1 MVKFRTM
8 NVTLRQLRVFESVAR
23 LLSYTRAAEELHLSQ
38 PAVSMQIRQLE
49 DNLGLPLFERV
60 GKKVY
65 ITEAGQE
72 MYHYSRGVEQQLSE
86 AETVLEN
93 LKGLRQ
99 GRLVLAV
106 ASTANYFVPRL
117 FAEFNKKYEAVSLS
131 LDVTNREGLLSHLEA
146 NDTDMIIMG
155 LPPGEMDLEAEAFL
169 DNPLVVIAPPGHPLV
184 GQRHIPMETLQQETF
199 IMRERGSGTRIST
212 ERVFEDVG
220 IQLKTGMEMSSN
232 EAIKQAV
239 QAGLGL
245 GVLSIHTLEVELMLK
260 RLVVLDVED
269 FPIIRHWY
277 IVHRRGKRFSAVAQ
291 AFRDFVLTESKGLL
305 TVPSTSHAV

>member
-1 MVKFRTM
+1 MR
-8 NVTLRQLRVFESVAR
+8 VTLRQLRVFQSVAR
-23 LLSYTRAAEELHLSQ
+23 HLSYTRAAEELHLSQ

-49 DNLGLPLFERV
+49 DNLGLPLFELV

-117 FAEFNKKYEAVSLS
+117 FAEFNKKYEGVSLS
-131 LDVTNREGLLSHLEA
+131 LDVTNREGLLAHLEA
-146 NDTDMIIMG
+146 NDADMIIMG
-155 LPPGEMDLEAEAFL
+155 LPPGDMVLEAEAFL
-169 DNPLVVIAPPGHPLV
+169 DNPLVVIAPPNHRLV
-184 GQRHIPMETLQQETF
+184 RKRHIPMEALQKETF
-199 IMRERGSGTRIST
+199 IMREQGSGTRISM
-212 ERVFEDVG
+212 ERVFDDKG

-245 GVLSIHTLEVELMLK
+245 GVLSIHTLEAELILK

-269 FPIIRHWY
+269 FPIMRHWY
-277 IVHRRGKRFSAVAQ
+277 IVHRHGKRFSAIAQ
-291 AFRDFVLTESKGLL
+291 AFKDFVLTESKTLL
-305 TVPSTSHAV
+305 TVPSASHAA

>member
-1 MVKFRTM
+1 M

-169 DNPLVVIAPPGHPLV
+169 DNPLVVIAPPAHPLV

>member
-1 MVKFRTM
+1 M

-131 LDVTNREGLLSHLEA
+131 LDVTNRKGLLSHLELSLIHISEP
-146 NDTDMIIMG
+146 T
-155 LPPGEMDLEAEAFL
+155 
-169 DNPLVVIAPPGHPLV
+169 
-184 GQRHIPMETLQQETF
+184 RHICLSRMP
-199 IMRERGSGTRIST
+199 
-212 ERVFEDVG
+212 
-220 IQLKTGMEMSSN
+220 SS
-232 EAIKQAV
+232 A
-239 QAGLGL
+239 
-245 GVLSIHTLEVELMLK
+245 
-260 RLVVLDVED
+260 
-269 FPIIRHWY
+269 
-277 IVHRRGKRFSAVAQ
+277 
-291 AFRDFVLTESKGLL
+291 
-305 TVPSTSHAV
+305 

>member
-1 MVKFRTM
+1 M

-23 LLSYTRAAEELHLSQ
+23 HLSYTRAAEELHLSQ

-49 DNLGLPLFERV
+49 DNLGLPLFELV

-106 ASTANYFVPRL
+106 ASTANYFLPRL
-117 FAEFNKKYEAVSLS
+117 FAEFNKKYEGASLS
-131 LDVTNREGLLSHLEA
+131 LDVTNREGLLAHLEA
-146 NDTDMIIMG
+146 NDADMIIMG

-169 DNPLVVIAPPGHPLV
+169 DNPLVVIAPPDHPLV
-184 GQRHIPMETLQQETF
+184 GKRHIPMESLQNEPF
-199 IMRERGSGTRIST
+199 IMREQGSGTRISM
-212 ERVFEDVG
+212 ERVFEDEG

-245 GVLSIHTLEVELMLK
+245 GVLSIHTLEVELILK

-269 FPIIRHWY
+269 FPINRHWY
-277 IVHRRGKRFSAVAQ
+277 IVHRRGKRFSAIAQ
-291 AFRDFVLTESKGLL
+291 AFKDFVLTESKTLL
-305 TVPSTSHAV
+305 KVPSASHAA

>member
-38 PAVSMQIRQLE
+38 PAVYMQIRQLE

-131 LDVTNREGLLSHLEA
+131 LDVTNRKGLLSHLEA
-146 NDTDMIIMG
+146 NDADMIIMG

-220 IQLKTGMEMSSN
+220 VQLKTGMEMSSN

-245 GVLSIHTLEVELMLK
+245 GVLSIHTLEVELMLE

-291 AFRDFVLTESKGLL
+291 AFRDFVLTESKALL

>member
-1 MVKFRTM
+1 M

-23 LLSYTRAAEELHLSQ
+23 HLSYTRAAEELHLSQ

-49 DNLGLPLFERV
+49 DNVGLPLFERV

-65 ITEAGQE
+65 ITEAGKE

-131 LDVTNREGLLSHLEA
+131 LDVTNREGLLAHLEA
-146 NDTDMIIMG
+146 NDADMIIMG

-169 DNPLVVIAPPGHPLV
+169 DNPLVVIAPPDHPLV
-184 GQRHIPMETLQQETF
+184 GKRHIPMESLQNEPF
-199 IMRERGSGTRIST
+199 IMREQGSGTRISM
-212 ERVFEDVG
+212 ERVFEDEG

-260 RLVVLDVED
+260 RLVVLDVDD
-269 FPIIRHWY
+269 FPIMRHWY
-277 IVHRRGKRFSAVAQ
+277 IVHRHGKRFSAIAQ
-291 AFRDFVLTESKGLL
+291 AFKNFVITESKTLL
-305 TVPSTSHAV
+305 TVPSTSHAA

>member
-1 MVKFRTM
+1 M

-23 LLSYTRAAEELHLSQ
+23 HLSYTRAAEELHLSQ

-49 DNLGLPLFERV
+49 DNVGLPLFERV

-65 ITEAGQE
+65 ITEAGKE

-131 LDVTNREGLLSHLEA
+131 LDVTNREGLLAHLEA
-146 NDTDMIIMG
+146 NDADMIIMG

-169 DNPLVVIAPPGHPLV
+169 DNPLVVIAPPDHPLV
-184 GQRHIPMETLQQETF
+184 GKRHIPMESLQNEPF
-199 IMRERGSGTRIST
+199 IMREQGSGTRISM
-212 ERVFEDVG
+212 ERVFEDEG

-245 GVLSIHTLEVELMLK
+245 GVLSIHTLEVELILK

-269 FPIIRHWY
+269 FPINRHWY
-277 IVHRRGKRFSAVAQ
+277 IVHRRGKRFSAIAQ
-291 AFRDFVLTESKGLL
+291 AFKKFVLTESKRLL
-305 TVPSTSHAV
+305 TVPSTSHAT

>member
-1 MVKFRTM
+1 M

-23 LLSYTRAAEELHLSQ
+23 HLSYTRAAEELHLSQ

-131 LDVTNREGLLSHLEA
+131 LDVTNREGLLAHLEA
-146 NDTDMIIMG
+146 NDADMIIMG

-169 DNPLVVIAPPGHPLV
+169 DNPLVVIAPHNHPLV
-184 GQRHIPMETLQQETF
+184 GQRHIPMESLQKQPF
-199 IMRERGSGTRIST
+199 IMREQGSGTRISM
-212 ERVFEDVG
+212 ERVFEDEG

-245 GVLSIHTLEVELMLK
+245 GVLSIHTLEAELILK

-269 FPIIRHWY
+269 FPIMRHWY
-277 IVHRRGKRFSAVAQ
+277 IVHRHGKRFSAIAQ
-291 AFRDFVLTESKGLL
+291 AFKDFVLTESKTLL
-305 TVPSTSHAV
+305 TVPSASHAA

>member
-60 GKKVY
+60 GKQVY
-65 ITEAGQE
+65 LTEAGQQ
-72 MYHYSRGVEQQLSE
+72 MSHYSRGVEQQLSE
-86 AETVLEN
+86 AEPVLEN

-291 AFRDFVLTESKGLL
+291 AFRDFVLTESKALL

>member
-1 MVKFRTM
+1 M

-131 LDVTNREGLLSHLEA
+131 LDVTNRKGLLSHLEA
-146 NDTDMIIMG
+146 NDADMIIMG
-155 LPPGEMDLEAEAFL
+155 LPPSEMDLEAEAFL

-291 AFRDFVLTESKGLL
+291 AFRDFVLTESKALL

>member
-106 ASTANYFVPRL
+106 ASTATYFVPRL
-117 FAEFNKKYEAVSLS
+117 FDEFNKKYEAVSLS

-305 TVPSTSHAV
+305 TGPSTSHAV

>member
-1 MVKFRTM
+1 M

-23 LLSYTRAAEELHLSQ
+23 HLSYTRAAEELHLSQ

-131 LDVTNREGLLSHLEA
+131 LDVTNREGLLAHLEA

-155 LPPGEMDLEAEAFL
+155 LPPGEMVLESEAFL
-169 DNPLVVIAPPGHPLV
+169 DNPLVVIAPPHHPLV
-184 GQRHIPMETLQQETF
+184 KKRHIPMESLQQEPF
-199 IMRERGSGTRIST
+199 IMREQGSGTRISM
-212 ERVFEDVG
+212 ERVFEDEG

-260 RLVVLDVED
+260 RLVVLDVVD
-269 FPIIRHWY
+269 FPIMRHWY
-277 IVHRRGKRFSAVAQ
+277 IVHRHGKRFSAIAQ
-291 AFRDFVLTESKGLL
+291 AFKEFVLTESKTLL
-305 TVPSTSHAV
+305 KVPSTSHAA

>member
-131 LDVTNREGLLSHLEA
+131 LDVTNRKGLLSHLEA
-146 NDTDMIIMG
+146 NDADMIIMG

-220 IQLKTGMEMSSN
+220 VQLKSGMEMSSN

-245 GVLSIHTLEVELMLK
+245 GVLSIHTLEVELMLE

-291 AFRDFVLTESKGLL
+291 AFRDFVLTESKALL